1 MSDHIDGSKRAFP
14 VADPICEVFN
24 GLSAREYAA
33 IKLRVPDS
41 GTEWLDAMIRKSLR
55 DDFAAKAVQG
65 MLSDSEGIN
74 EDTGVKFSL
83 PDDADMVAFCCYAM
97 ADGMLKARD
106 DA

>member
-1 MSDHIDGSKRAFP
+1 MSTATYDPANPVKNDGEFYL
-14 VADPICEVFN
+14 

-55 DDFAAKAVQG
+55 DELAAKAMQG
-65 MLSDSEGIN
+65 LLANPKLQPEIMKRGGATGGWIDTSAYGWADAMLE
-74 EDTGVKFSL
+74 
-83 PDDADMVAFCCYAM
+83 
-97 ADGMLKARD
+97 ARD

>member
-1 MSDHIDGSKRAFP
+1 MSTSTH
-14 VADPICEVFN
+14 DPATPIKTDDFQYF
-24 GLSAREYAA
+24 GLTALEYAA

-83 PDDADMVAFCCYAM
+83 PDDADTVAFCCYAM
-97 ADGMLKARD
+97 ADGMLRARD
-106 DA
+106 DT